1 MNILVTMCNNIII
14 RKSNESIMVSCLGD
28 SLNEISNAPVNVTP
42 QGGGGADLGDSDRA
56 KYCCQRSPSGAKITC
71 QNPGVQKKYFLP
83 FLFKSSDFALGGGRK
98 CRQKSSPRGIPIRCP
113 RVAHLNQIC

>member
-42 QGGGGADLGDSDRA
+42 QGGGGQTSGILTEQNIAV
-56 KYCCQRSPSGAKITC
+56 RSPH
-71 QNPGVQKKYFLP
+71 PGQKLHVRILGFKKKYFLP
-83 FLFKSSDFALGGGRK
+83 FIFKSSDFPLGE
-98 CRQKSSPRGIPIRCP
+98 
-113 RVAHLNQIC
+113 